1 MTQEEFGKLIPGK
14 SILRTKI
21 HGEEKNV
28 LLKFF
33 LCDTG
38 ADFDG
43 YWLCVTEDLSNPN
56 PKEFLDTDWETY
68 NNLCE
73 VVKFS

>member
-33 LCDTG
+33 LCDTS

-56 PKEFLDTDWETY
+56 PKEFLNTDWETY
-68 NNLCE
+68 DNLCE